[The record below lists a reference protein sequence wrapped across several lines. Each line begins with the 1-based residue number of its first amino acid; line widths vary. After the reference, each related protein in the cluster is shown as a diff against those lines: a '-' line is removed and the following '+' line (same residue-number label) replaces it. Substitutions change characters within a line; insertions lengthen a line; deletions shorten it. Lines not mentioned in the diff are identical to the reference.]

1 MDILAYNEAMDAM
14 RQWIDKHAA
23 DSPTT
28 LISTADHE
36 CGGLTVGRQLKSP
49 PDYWYAPEH
58 FAGSRATP
66 GPLYLKFAAYNGSD
80 AKAFLRNE
88 VFAPYGIG
96 EPTDA
101 ELDQAVTLKTQSS
114 DFQLFLAGALSN
126 RLLINWSTLGHT
138 AADVTLFG
146 YGATALQFAGSHEN
160 NEVGRF
166 IASQLGL
173 DLAAVT
179 RRISHNSTW
188 LKDWVLPPKGDG
200 KSKAVRRSLAL
211 HHH

>member
-1 MDILAYNEAMDAM
+1 MDAM

-23 DSPTT
+23 DSSTT

-36 CGGLTVGRQLKSP
+36 CGGLTVGSCNLGSP
-49 PDYWYAPEH
+49 PDYWFAPEH
-58 FAGSRATP
+58 LAGGRATP
-66 GPLYLKFAAYNGSD
+66 DPLYRKFAAHIGSD

-88 VFAPYGIG
+88 VFTPYGIG

-101 ELDQAVTLKTQSS
+101 ELDQAVALKTQSAA
-114 DFQLFLAGALSN
+114 FQLFLARALSS
-126 RLLINWSTLGHT
+126 RLCVSWSTIGHT

-146 YGATALQFAGSHEN
+146 YGATALQFAGSREN
-160 NEVGRF
+160 NEVGEF
-166 IASQLGL
+166 IAGQLEL

-179 RRISHNSTW
+179 RRISRNATW
-188 LKDWVLPPKGDG
+188 LKDWVLPPKDG
-200 KSKAVRRSLAL
+200 GKPKVARRSLAL